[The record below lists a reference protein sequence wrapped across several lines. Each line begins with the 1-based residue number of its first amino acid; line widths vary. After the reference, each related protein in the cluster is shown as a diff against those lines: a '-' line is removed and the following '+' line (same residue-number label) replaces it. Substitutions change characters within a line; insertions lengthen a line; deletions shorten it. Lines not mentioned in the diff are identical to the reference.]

1 MAVSRSSQLS
11 LSSSGRYSW
20 RIIDF
25 MLVCLLVALLGA
37 IAAVGA
43 AILPEITNF

>member
-1 MAVSRSSQLS
+1 MVFSRRSHSS

-25 MLVCLLVALLGA
+25 MLVCLMVALLGA
-37 IAAVGA
+37 IAAIGA
-43 AILPEITNF
+43 AILPEITIS